1 MDLECGS
8 DPRWRWGPDA
18 DCRELHDPVDAPPG
32 DQAALLPADL
42 KGRLSAEVT
51 DHRWPP
57 TFFGMGVDRDGR
69 RDLSDR
75 VDEVLAEGFGGRH
88 GPELP
93 A

>member
-1 MDLECGS
+1 VGTH
-8 DPRWRWGPDA
+8 A
-18 DCRELHDPVDAPPG
+18 DCRELHDLVDALPEG
-32 DQAALLPADL
+32 QVALLPADL

-75 VDEVLAEGFGGRH
+75 VDEVFAEGFGAPRS
-88 GPELP
+88 
-93 A
+93 